1 MSVRSAH
8 GVNIDEISKYD
19 AIFSQTDFSLAV
31 AEKESDIEKLKPF
44 YHAHEEYEFILPLTT
59 IPLLKYNRANYIGE
73 VGYVYPVNPMT
84 EHGIEY
90 PLKSKVISIT
100 VTKEYIERIKFHF
113 NMQGRFFYTRFPY
126 NKVLLNLIEEYK
138 KNTDK
143 NIADKIVKHLVY
155 EGLKS
160 DIDNV
165 RPAKE
170 YNPHIKEALEYM
182 WLHRSEEKTTI
193 ALIAKQSG
201 YSLSYFTKAFKAY
214 MHDTPIMHLNKL
226 RISDAKSYMFF
237 SNLPLKDIALKCG
250 YKNFSTFTEAF
261 KVVQR
266 MTPSKYK
273 KKYCVLE

>member
-8 GVNIDEISKYD
+8 AVNLDGFIVFPEESDFSIAISKEG
-19 AIFSQTDFSLAV
+19 V
-31 AEKESDIEKLKPF
+31 ENEKF
-44 YHAHEEYEFILPLTT
+44 YHNHEEYEFILPLTT
-59 IPLLKYNRANYIGE
+59 IPLLKYNEANYIGE

-84 EHGIEY
+84 KHGIEY
-90 PLKSKVISIT
+90 PLISQVITIT
-100 VTKEYIERIKFHF
+100 VSKERVERVKAHF

-126 NKVLLNLIEEYK
+126 NRTLLNLIDEYK
-138 KNTDK
+138 EGSNTSEV
-143 NIADKIVKHLVY
+143 ASKIVDFLVY
-155 EGLKS
+155 QGLIS

-170 YNPHIKEALEYM
+170 HNLHIKDALEYM
-182 WLHRSEEKTTI
+182 WEHRNEQETTI
-193 ALIAKQSG
+193 ALIAEQSG

-226 RISDAKSYMFF
+226 RISDAKSLMFF
-237 SNLPLKDIALKCG
+237 TQLPLSEVANKCG
-250 YKNFSTFTEAF
+250 YNNFSTFTEAF
-261 KVVQR
+261 KVVQG